1 MYIRREVYFSAW
13 DDMLGEE
20 RLFSTTELVPEEDYL
35 DELLFSDDD
44 NPWKGAAVGGGLTAG
59 ALGAGAAGAYLGT
72 KGLDKLAKNRGE
84 ARAKYIGK
92 NDEFNRFIKSRN
104 TGLSQWDFDTAGIK
118 DALETDYYKKAE
130 KGTAAYDQ
138 KKFLEKMKNKLDKYD
153 RMENGAAKTRYK
165 ELLDREMK
173 DAGVNFERKL
183 GDTAKNRGR
192 LERYA
197 EKGGKWGHD
206 AYAWMKR
213 NPKLAIAGGLGTVAL
228 GTGAGA
234 YLNRGDKKKRR

>member
-72 KGLDKLAKNRGE
+72 KGLEKLAEKRGE
-84 ARAKYIGK
+84 ARKSYINAKSGYERVAGGHE
-92 NDEFNRFIKSRN
+92 N
-104 TGLSQWDFDTAGIK
+104 LSADQ
-118 DALETDYYKKAE
+118 LKKLAKKMEKRAKEGTYQEAE
-130 KGTAAYDQ
+130 LKWLQ
-138 KKFLEKMKNKLDKYD
+138 KYEKKL
-153 RMENGAAKTRYK
+153 R
-165 ELLDREMK
+165 
-173 DAGVNFERKL
+173 DAGTNEEKIQAVRRWAQDQDTKL
-183 GDTAKNRGR
+183 QRAYEDASKAGR
-192 LERYA
+192 LERWS
-197 EKGGKWGHD
+197 EKGSKWGHD
-206 AYAWMKR
+206 AYGWMKR
-213 NPKLAIAGGLGTVAL
+213 NPKLAAAIGAGTVAL

-234 YLNRGDKKKRR
+234 YLSSSDKKKRR

>member
-72 KGLDKLAKNRGE
+72 KGLDAYVKRAREANTKYTKTGRTAWNNLSADELENMLKEDAWKNAE
-84 ARAKYIGK
+84 AG
-92 NDEFNRFIKSRN
+92 SW
-104 TGLSQWDFDTAGIK
+104 Q
-118 DALETDYYKKAE
+118 KAE
-130 KGTAAYDQ
+130 KAQAEKLLRKLKAANGDDEKINAIR
-138 KKFLEKMKNKLDKYD
+138 KKFRDVNTKFADAYEAAEAGKLS
-153 RMENGAAKTRYK
+153 RTG
-165 ELLDREMK
+165 
-173 DAGVNFERKL
+173 
-183 GDTAKNRGR
+183 
-192 LERYA
+192 RYA

-213 NPKLAIAGGLGTVAL
+213 NPKLATAIGAGTVAL
-228 GTGAGA
+228 GAGGGA

>member
-35 DELLFSDDD
+35 DELLFSDDDD

-92 NDEFNRFIKSRN
+92 NGEFNRFANGLWKS
-104 TGLSQWDFDTAGIK
+104 DTADVNK
-118 DALETDYYKKAE
+118 ALETAYYKNAE
-130 KGTAAYDQ
+130 KGTAAYEQ
-138 KKFLEKMKNKLDKYD
+138 KKFLEKMKDKWAKWK
-153 RMENGAAKTRYK
+153 RMEDGAKKDRFAQ
-165 ELLDREMK
+165 ELEREMQ

-183 GDTAKNRGR
+183 GDTAKNKGR
-192 LERYA
+192 IERWS

-213 NPKLAIAGGLGTVAL
+213 NPKLAAGLGIGTVAL

>member
-72 KGLDKLAKNRGE
+72 KGLDAYVK
-84 ARAKYIGK
+84 RAKEANEKY
-92 NDEFNRFIKSRN
+92 IKSGKRVGWN
-104 TGLSQWDFDTAGIK
+104 DLSTEQLEEMLKQDAWKNAEAGSWQ
-118 DALETDYYKKAE
+118 KAE
-130 KGTAAYDQ
+130 KAQAEKLLRKLKAAGTDQ
-138 KKFLEKMKNKLDKYD
+138 DKIDAIRKKFRDVNTKFADAYEAA
-153 RMENGAAKTRYK
+153 ENG
-165 ELLDREMK
+165 
-173 DAGVNFERKL
+173 KL
-183 GDTAKNRGR
+183 SRSG
-192 LERYA
+192 RYA

-228 GTGAGA
+228 GAGGGA